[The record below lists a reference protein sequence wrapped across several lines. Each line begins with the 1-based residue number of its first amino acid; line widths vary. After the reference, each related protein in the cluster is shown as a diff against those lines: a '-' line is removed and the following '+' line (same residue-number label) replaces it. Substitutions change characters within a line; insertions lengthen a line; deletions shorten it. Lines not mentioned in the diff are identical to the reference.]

1 MKWKGFC
8 AGLSENCE
16 LSQVLLKT
24 LLSWL
29 NSILARRPFTQSGS
43 LPDFQPNFTA
53 GSFVALIFISTAT
66 VSVAASSR
74 DVCAELQNTVSFECQ
89 PGLICTRGFSDFES
103 HFSIFDQSEWTG
115 LGPEHYQL
123 HFNRYPVVG
132 SSRLLNLLAFDVKSA
147 KLFFKGDNDPPK
159 RERQLSSYP
168 HGYSEV
174 IQDGDLR
181 GESRTLFVGLD
192 TVLIAFRY
200 KNVGTTHRTIRPLL
214 VGQLGDLPP
223 PSTHSKP
230 GGSKPGPN
238 PLPPFAV
245 GELGPGTNA
254 WFDETVSSLMVTRY
268 LDLPRADAGRIAFAV
283 KAPIGWKARISSA
296 PEEETT
302 AAQGAFAFRRGQQAR
317 GMPVFYT
324 LVGINET
331 LAPQQEVGF
340 AVVIAFGLMH
350 HFGVNYLDQLQA
362 RANSFES
369 ARQFP
374 EKSWEE
380 SKRNWNAYFSSLPQ
394 PRVQVPDG
402 EKLYWMSYYTLRRN
416 LYAPDWN
423 FHSVALFETKGW
435 YDAVWQW
442 SVAPFGQLALLPL
455 DPKLAQ
461 QQSYFFTE
469 NALPTGMIPEHIFNT
484 FAPTDTIHPQLLAY
498 GAWLVY
504 QHTRDRGYLERI
516 YDPLA
521 RHFDWLYAGGMD
533 TAGNVRDKDRDG
545 IFEWGTPPW
554 DNGLDND
561 PRSDIGLENLEAVDL
576 NAYVL
581 LSTKCL
587 VRIAEELGRVDEA
600 KRWRDRAN
608 GLGERII
615 EHFYDPESNMFWDRH
630 YDTGE
635 FFKVLGF
642 HNFLPLLAGV
652 PLEKDRI
659 KSMIQ
664 SYLLSPKHF
673 WGKLPFPSLAFS
685 DVRYSPTN
693 YMRGPVWPGPSFLLI
708 TILWKNGFHQEADL
722 AATRFLEVVARGKT
736 VFENYNS
743 ETGEPLYGKR
753 VEMISWNAA
762 CVVDLFLQLYRI
774 DDGLM

>member
-1 MKWKGFC
+1 MKGIC
-8 AGLSENCE
+8 VGRSENRE
-16 LSQVLLKT
+16 LFHSRPLT
-24 LLSWL
+24 LLSQL
-29 NSILARRPFTQSGS
+29 SSTLLRRSSIGSMS
-43 LPDFQPNFTA
+43 LPGSRPDFHVGIFLTL
-53 GSFVALIFISTAT
+53 VLIT
-66 VSVAASSR
+66 VAAVHAAAPSR
-74 DVCAELQNTVSFECQ
+74 DFCAELQDILSFECQ
-89 PGLICTRGFSDFES
+89 PGLICTRGFTDLES
-103 HFSIFDQSEWTG
+103 HFSIVDQSDWTG
-115 LGPEHYQL
+115 LGPENYQL
-123 HFNRYPVVG
+123 HFNRYPLTG
-132 SSRLLNLLAFDVKSA
+132 SSRLLNLLAFDVKSER
-147 KLFFKGDNDPPK
+147 LYFRGGSDTLKG
-159 RERQLSSYP
+159 RRQLFSYP
-168 HGYSEV
+168 NGTIESV
-174 IQDGDLR
+174 QDGDLR
-181 GESRTLFVGLD
+181 GVSKTLFVGLD
-192 TVLIAFRY
+192 TVLIVFRY
-200 KNVGTTHRTIRPLL
+200 KNLGTTHRTIRPLL

-223 PSTHSKP
+223 PPTHSKP

-238 PLPPFAV
+238 PLPPFPA
-245 GELGPGTNA
+245 GELGQGTNA
-254 WFDETVSSLMVTRY
+254 WFDEKVSTLMVHRY
-268 LDLPRADAGRIAFAV
+268 IDLPRADTGRIAVAV
-283 KAPIGWKARISSA
+283 KAPAGWNARIGSE
-296 PEEETT
+296 PDEET
-302 AAQGAFAFRRGQQAR
+302 AAARGAFAPSRGQQAH
-317 GMPVFYT
+317 GLPVFFN
-324 LVGINET
+324 LVGKDET

-340 AVVIAFGLMH
+340 AVVIAFGLLH

-362 RANSFES
+362 RANGFEA

-380 SKRNWNAYFSSLPQ
+380 SKKRWNTYFSSLPK
-394 PRVQVPDG
+394 PHVSVRGG
-402 EKLYWMSYYTLRRN
+402 EQLYLMSYYTLKRN

-442 SVAPFGQLALLPL
+442 SIAPFGQLALLQL

-469 NALPTGMIPEHIFNT
+469 NALPTGMIPEHVFNT
-484 FAPTDTIHPQLLAY
+484 FTPTDTIHPQLLAY

-504 QHTRDRGYLERI
+504 QQTRDRGYLERI
-516 YDPLA
+516 YDPIA

-545 IFEWGTPPW
+545 IFEWGSPPW

-561 PRSDIGLENLEAVDL
+561 PRSDIGLEKLEAVDL

-581 LSTKCL
+581 LSAKCL
-587 VRIAEELGRVDEA
+587 VRMAEELGRANEA
-600 KRWRDRAN
+600 GRWRERAHLLE
-608 GLGERII
+608 GKII
-615 EHFYDPESNMFWDRH
+615 EHFYDPEANMFWDRH

-635 FFKVLGF
+635 PFKVLGF

-659 KSMIQ
+659 KLMIR

-685 DVRYSPTN
+685 DARYSATN

-708 TILWKNGFHQEADL
+708 TILWKNGFHLEADL
-722 AATRFLEVVARGKT
+722 AATRFLELVARWKT

-762 CVVDLFLQLYRI
+762 CVVDLFLQLYRV